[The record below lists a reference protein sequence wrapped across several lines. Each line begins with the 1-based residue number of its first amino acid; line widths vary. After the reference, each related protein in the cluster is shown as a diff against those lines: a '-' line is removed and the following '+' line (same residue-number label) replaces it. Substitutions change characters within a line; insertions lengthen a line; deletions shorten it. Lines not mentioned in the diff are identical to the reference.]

1 MTTARLSLLFRV
13 DAVANVALGV
23 GALALLLAPD
33 VLGVPRAALAVG
45 GAILLLNAV
54 DLARVGR
61 LARPEPS
68 DVRRSALVDLA
79 AAGVLVAVAAIGL
92 ADQSEAARWVLAAVG
107 VVCLIVGDLKL
118 FGLRSLRAVHA

>member
-45 GAILLLNAV
+45 GAVLLLNAV
-54 DLARVGR
+54 DLARTGR

-79 AAGVLVAVAAIGL
+79 AAGVLVAVAAVGL
-92 ADQSEAARWVLAAVG
+92 AGQSDAARWVLAAVG
-107 VVCLIVGDLKL
+107 DVCLVVGGLKL
-118 FGLRSLRAVHA
+118 LGLRSLRAVHV